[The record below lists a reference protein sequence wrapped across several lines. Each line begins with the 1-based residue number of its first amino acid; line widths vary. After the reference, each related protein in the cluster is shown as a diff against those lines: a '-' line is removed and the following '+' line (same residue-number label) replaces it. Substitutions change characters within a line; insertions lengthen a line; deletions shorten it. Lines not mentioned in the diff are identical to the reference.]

1 MITTGLF
8 TSFLLPDYWNIR
20 LYTTPNLYYI
30 KIFWMF
36 LVTYLLVSE
45 VVFFAFYYQTIV
57 VIALKKSPVLKISV
71 ERQNVPFNFL
81 MKVQYGYCIFF
92 ELSIGPIQVSQ
103 QFRMRW
109 KSPLKLLWDDQRCP
123 KTSEQINIFLG
134 QLRIN
139 QTGFQSREKISVWD
153 TNNRIEK
160 YSIVGCRWIYNVKKT
175 HD

>member
-71 ERQNVPFNFL
+71 
-81 MKVQYGYCIFF
+81 
-92 ELSIGPIQVSQ
+92 
-103 QFRMRW
+103 
-109 KSPLKLLWDDQRCP
+109 
-123 KTSEQINIFLG
+123 
-134 QLRIN
+134 
-139 QTGFQSREKISVWD
+139 
-153 TNNRIEK
+153 
-160 YSIVGCRWIYNVKKT
+160 
-175 HD
+175 